1 MRFAWAGVLLL
12 AGSAGVYGAS
22 RPAYEPPEEK
32 NERILALVERYREQI
47 ELYARGDA
55 ERALASTATF
65 ESHTL
70 TTSRKHGLEQLD
82 RAERHLFDEF
92 TVHGRPVLLPL
103 AAFHRDLM
111 LQHFAAHRWGLAQRA
126 EMEIERLLAA
136 FGGGAESVER
146 RRLAASAF
154 ASFAADLIAVPAP
167 HRAQEMLVRA
177 LLLAP
182 DHTGASLTLG
192 VLLQQ
197 DYRLPLAALRFDR
210 ALGFAP
216 DDRETQLRRA
226 LLRATL
232 EGPERAAEALERL
245 GAPPADDWIAVVAVQ
260 EQARARLAAG
270 DHAGAAETLAMAAP
284 RFPSEPSLSVAL
296 AFAERRAGR
305 RSAADAAL
313 ESALT
318 PAPSTVVSARRRFA
332 EVPIAR
338 LAEDREAFAAA
349 VSAGLGDLAKRILT
363 APAAEGAP

>member
-1 MRFAWAGVLLL
+1 MRLAVAGALLFI
-12 AGSAGVYGAS
+12 GSPGVRGAS
-22 RPAYEPPEEK
+22 QPAYEPPEEK

-55 ERALASTATF
+55 TRALASTATF
-65 ESHTL
+65 EAQTL
-70 TTSRKHGLEQLD
+70 AGSRKHGLEQLD
-82 RAERHLFDEF
+82 RAESHLFDEF

-111 LQHFAAHRWGLAQRA
+111 LQHFSAHRWSLAQRA
-126 EMEIERLLAA
+126 ELAVERLLAA
-136 FGGGAESVER
+136 FGGGADSLER

-167 HRAQEMLVRA
+167 HRSQEMLLRA

-197 DYRLPLAALRFDR
+197 DFRLPLAALRFDR

-232 EGPERAAEALERL
+232 QGPEQAAEALERL

-270 DHAGAAETLAMAAP
+270 DYAGAAETLAAATG
-284 RFPSEPSLSVAL
+284 RFRSEPSLSVAL
-296 AFAERRAGR
+296 AFAELRAGR

-313 ESALT
+313 ETALT
-318 PAPSTVVSARRRFA
+318 PASSTVVSARRRFA

-338 LAEDREAFAAA
+338 LAADRETFAAA
-349 VSAGLGDLAKRILT
+349 AAAGLGDLAKRILT
-363 APAAEGAP
+363 APAAEVAP